1 MSKKL
6 ITTPKGT
13 ALWTSLNKP
22 DVRYKAE
29 GVYEVKLAFDGDDP
43 AVQALVARLEKM
55 RDEKFDEVVAE
66 LTADGKAGLAKKIT
80 KAAVFEVEEDPE
92 TGAETGRLI
101 KKFKMTASGISKKNN
116 KPWSRKPKLFNAR
129 GVELKVAPNV
139 GSGSVLKVSFDPFP
153 YYTPK
158 DKEVGLSARLEAAQ
172 IIDLVAFG
180 ERDAGG
186 YGFGEEDG
194 YDGVPEDDT
203 NDSGFGD
210 ETDDGADDG
219 DDDFA

>member
-1 MSKKL
+1 MAKKL

-29 GVYEVKLAFDGDDP
+29 GVYEVKLAFDSDDE
-43 AVQALVARLEKM
+43 AVQKLVSKLEAV
-55 RDEKFDEVVAE
+55 RDEKLKEIVDE

-80 KAAVFEVEEDPE
+80 TVDIFDVEEDPE
-92 TGAETGRLI
+92 SGDETGRII
-101 KKFKMTASGISKKNN
+101 KKFKMTASGISKKTN
-116 KPWSRKPKLFNAR
+116 KTWSRKPEFFNAK
-129 GVELKVAPNV
+129 GKKLEAAPNV
-139 GSGSVLKVSFDPFP
+139 GSGSVLKISFEPFA

-158 DKEVGLSARLEAAQ
+158 DKQVGVSARLEAVQ

-180 ERDAGG
+180 ERDASG

-194 YDGVPEDDT
+194 YDEEPEA
-203 NDSGFGD
+203 SSAFEAD
-210 ETDDGADDG
+210 EDAADDS
-219 DDDFA
+219 DDEDFA